1 LLVWNFAV
9 VPLPFSLLVEPLVAL
24 NRGVQMTAKNL
35 ISGVAVGIATLLV
48 WNFAV
53 VPLLSKGNTDAG

>member
-1 LLVWNFAV
+1 
-9 VPLPFSLLVEPLVAL
+9 
-24 NRGVQMTAKNL
+24 MTAKNL